1 MRVFAHFLLAIVGTL
16 LLTSLVVG
24 PLWLALQPVWP
35 DIPFHKLASRLW
47 QLSMVGGVAFI
58 VWRLH
63 LRGKQAWG
71 YALPRPLFLR
81 HLAIGIAVGVVTMT
95 PVAVSV
101 IGLGLRDWRPTL
113 DGLRWVELFFSGAL
127 TGLAVGFLEETFY
140 RGLLLGALVGGSG
153 PASRVD
159 AEATS
164 RAHADRLSGPAH
176 GLISARGIVLAVL
189 ASSMLYASLH
199 FLARARIPAAEVDA
213 FSGLALLAQ
222 SLRHFAAPATMMDSF
237 LALTAVG
244 SLLAMARLW
253 TGSIALSIGLH
264 AGWVWVMKIA
274 VGTTWLDPDAPAAT
288 LVNPI
293 DGFTGW
299 LVLGWT
305 LALTCGA
312 WHWRARFAALRA
324 TN

>member
-1 MRVFAHFLLAIVGTL
+1 MHHHPFVARLPQNAYLWPMRAFAHFLLAIVGTL
-16 LLTSLVVG
+16 LLTSLAVG
-24 PLWLALQPVWP
+24 PLWLALHPLWP

-47 QLSMVGGVAFI
+47 QLSMLGGVAFV
-58 VWRLH
+58 VWRLRLH
-63 LRGKQAWG
+63 GKQAWG
-71 YALPRPLFLR
+71 YALPRPVFLR
-81 HLAIGIAVGVVTMT
+81 HLGFGIAMGVVTMT

-113 DGLRWVELFFSGAL
+113 DTLRWVELFFSGAL
-127 TGLAVGFLEETFY
+127 TGIAVGFLEETFY
-140 RGLLLGALVGGSG
+140 RGLLLGALT
-153 PASRVD
+153 R
-159 AEATS
+159 
-164 RAHADRLSGPAH
+164 DRRPLP
-176 GLISARGIVLAVL
+176 GIVLAVV

-199 FLARARIPAAEVDA
+199 FLARSKIPAAEVDA

-222 SLRHFAAPATMMDSF
+222 SLRHFAAPATMLDSF

-264 AGWVWVMKIA
+264 AGWVWVMKLA
-274 VGTTWLDPDAPAAT
+274 VGTTWLAPEAPGAA

-305 LALTCGA
+305 LLLMLAA
-312 WHWRARFAALRA
+312 WHWRHRFAALRA
-324 TN
+324 PG